1 MRHRLISFLSLS
13 HIFLAFCQEPDGSLF
28 ANNTSPASFQELGPS
43 VVAVEPSAS
52 IAKTAGPS
60 GTLIQP
66 KGGAIYKNHVGDVG
80 NVEVIY
86 RGVSDGTNDVGART
100 CTIDLHL
107 VPVSRQSQTN
117 SINLSNPA
125 VIHVSWHF
133 FSDAISV
140 LTFDLLARLRHSSP
154 TVWDPMTV
162 VVANPFG
169 QTLCP
174 LPVHVAISVSPSF
187 LQNIVATGLILIHDV
202 VMPKNMQTWSF
213 MRGNFTRCAVLQ
225 HFFLST
231 LDVAFG
237 HERDDQK
244 N

>member
-1 MRHRLISFLSLS
+1 VIVADTKSNSGFSPRSNRSHSQAPPAQYIYICTTVQLSGSQKLLEEEDCQLGLITFASRQVCPRIQSYTMRHRLISFLSLS

-125 VIHVSWHF
+125 VIHVS
-133 FSDAISV
+133 
-140 LTFDLLARLRHSSP
+140 
-154 TVWDPMTV
+154 
-162 VVANPFG
+162 
-169 QTLCP
+169 
-174 LPVHVAISVSPSF
+174 
-187 LQNIVATGLILIHDV
+187 
-202 VMPKNMQTWSF
+202 
-213 MRGNFTRCAVLQ
+213 
-225 HFFLST
+225 
-231 LDVAFG
+231 
-237 HERDDQK
+237 
-244 N
+244 